1 MKKRF
6 GLLLV
11 AAGLLS
17 STVALAQEKL
27 TIGTNPAYPPFEY
40 KGENNELLGFD
51 IDLMNEVCVAM
62 KKECVYSEQEFDA
75 LIPNLRLRRYDAV
88 ISGMDITEERAK
100 QLAFSD
106 PYYQNYS
113 IYITT
118 KDKADSIK
126 NIEDVKIGVLAGSTH
141 QQYIRDTYKGANV
154 SVYPQYPSAMSDLGI
169 GRVDVVFGDGEVVND
184 YMKENNNF
192 VMVGEKVTDP
202 KYFGQGL
209 GIGVGT
215 RNTELLEEINTALK
229 TVKESGKYDEI
240 YNKWFDAPTTEV
252 VAEVVTEAPA
262 AEATEAK

>member
-1 MKKRF
+1 MKKRVGF
-6 GLLLV
+6 LLV

-17 STVALAQEKL
+17 GSVALAQEKL

-51 IDLMNEVCVAM
+51 IDLMNEVCNVLE
-62 KKECVYSEQEFDA
+62 KECVYSEQEFDA

-100 QLAFSD
+100 QLAFSN

-118 KDKADSIK
+118 KDKVDGIK
-126 NIEDVKIGVLAGSTH
+126 NVEDVKIGVLSGSTH
-141 QQYIRDTYKGANV
+141 QQYIRDAYKGANV
-154 SVYPQYPSAMSDLGI
+154 SVYPQYPSAMSDLAL

-184 YMKENNNF
+184 YMKENENF
-192 VMVGEKVTDP
+192 IMVGEKVTDP

-209 GIGVGT
+209 GIGVGL
-215 RNTELLEEINTALK
+215 RNKELVEEINGALE
-229 TVKESGKYDEI
+229 TIKENGKYDEI
-240 YNKWFDAPTTEV
+240 YNKWFNQ
-252 VAEVVTEAPA
+252 
-262 AEATEAK
+262 

>member
-1 MKKRF
+1 MKKRVGF
-6 GLLLV
+6 LLV

-17 STVALAQEKL
+17 GSVALAQEKL

-51 IDLMNEVCVAM
+51 IDLMNEVCNVLE
-62 KKECVYSEQEFDA
+62 KECVYSEQEFDA

-100 QLAFSD
+100 QLAFSN

-118 KDKADSIK
+118 KDKVDGIK
-126 NIEDVKIGVLAGSTH
+126 NVEDVKIGVLSGSTH
-141 QQYIRDTYKGANV
+141 QQYIRDAYKGANV
-154 SVYPQYPSAMSDLGI
+154 SVYPQYPSAMSDLAL

-184 YMKENNNF
+184 YMKENENF
-192 VMVGEKVTDP
+192 VVVGEKVTDP

-209 GIGVGT
+209 GIGVGL
-215 RNTELLEEINTALK
+215 RNKALVEEINGALE
-229 TVKESGKYDEI
+229 TIKENGKYDEI
-240 YNKWFDAPTTEV
+240 YNKWFDQ
-252 VAEVVTEAPA
+252 
-262 AEATEAK
+262 

>member
-1 MKKRF
+1 MKKRL

-17 STVALAQEKL
+17 STTLYAQEKL
-27 TIGTNPAYPPFEY
+27 VVGTNPAYPPFEY

-51 IDLMNEVCVAM
+51 IDLMNEVCAVM
-62 KKECVYSEQEFDA
+62 EKECVYSEQEFDA

-118 KDKADSIK
+118 KDKADQIK
-126 NIEDVKIGVLAGSTH
+126 DVADTKIGVLSGSTH

-154 SVYPQYPSAMSDLGI
+154 SVYPQYPAAMSDLAI

-184 YMKENNNF
+184 YMKENDNF
-192 VMVGEKVTDP
+192 VVVGEKVTDP

-209 GIGVGT
+209 GIGVGK
-215 RNTELLEEINTALK
+215 RNTELVDQINAALK
-229 TVKESGKYDEI
+229 EVKESGKYDEI
-240 YNKWFDAPTTEV
+240 YSKWFEQQ
-252 VAEVVTEAPA
+252 
-262 AEATEAK
+262 

>member
-1 MKKRF
+1 MKKKL

-17 STVALAQEKL
+17 GGAALAQEKL

-51 IDLMNEVCVAM
+51 IDLMNEVCNVLQ
-62 KKECVYSEQEFDA
+62 KECVYAEQEFDA

-100 QLAFSD
+100 QLAFSN

-118 KDKADSIK
+118 TDKADSIQ
-126 NIEDVKIGVLAGSTH
+126 NVEDVKIGVLSGSTH

-154 SVYPQYPSAMSDLGI
+154 SVYPQYPSAMSDLAL
-169 GRVDVVFGDGEVVND
+169 GRVDVVFGDGEVVRD
-184 YMKENNNF
+184 YIKENDKL

-209 GIGVGT
+209 GIGVGL
-215 RNTELLEEINTALK
+215 RNKALVEEINGALETIK
-229 TVKESGKYDEI
+229 DNGKYDEI
-240 YNKWFDAPTTEV
+240 YKKWFDQ
-252 VAEVVTEAPA
+252 
-262 AEATEAK
+262 

>member
-1 MKKRF
+1 MKKKF

-17 STVALAQEKL
+17 GGAALAQEKL

-51 IDLMNEVCVAM
+51 IDLMNEVCSTLQ
-62 KKECVYSEQEFDA
+62 KECVYSEQEFDA

-118 KDKADSIK
+118 KDKADDIK
-126 NIEDVKIGVLAGSTH
+126 DVADVKIGVLSGSTH

-154 SVYPQYPSAMSDLGI
+154 SVYPQYPSAMSDLAL

-184 YMKENNNF
+184 YMKENENF
-192 VMVGEKVTDP
+192 IMVGEKVTDP

-209 GIGVGT
+209 GIGVGL
-215 RNTELLEEINTALK
+215 RNKALVEEINGALE
-229 TVKESGKYDEI
+229 TIKENGKYDEI
-240 YNKWFDAPTTEV
+240 YNKWFNQ
-252 VAEVVTEAPA
+252 
-262 AEATEAK
+262 

>member
-1 MKKRF
+1 MKKRVGF
-6 GLLLV
+6 LLV

-17 STVALAQEKL
+17 GSVALAQEKL

-51 IDLMNEVCVAM
+51 IDLMNEVCNVLE
-62 KKECVYSEQEFDA
+62 KECVYSEQEFDA

-100 QLAFSD
+100 QLAFSN

-118 KDKADSIK
+118 KDKVDGIK
-126 NIEDVKIGVLAGSTH
+126 NVEDVKIGVLSGSTH
-141 QQYIRDTYKGANV
+141 QQYIRDAYKGANV
-154 SVYPQYPSAMSDLGI
+154 SVYPQYPSAMSDLAL

-184 YMKENNNF
+184 YMKENENF
-192 VMVGEKVTDP
+192 VVVGEKVTDP

-209 GIGVGT
+209 GIGVGL
-215 RNTELLEEINTALK
+215 RNKALVEEINGALE
-229 TVKESGKYDEI
+229 TIKENGKYDEI
-240 YNKWFDAPTTEV
+240 YNKWFNQ
-252 VAEVVTEAPA
+252 
-262 AEATEAK
+262 

>member
-1 MKKRF
+1 MKKKL

-17 STVALAQEKL
+17 GSVALAQEKL

-51 IDLMNEVCVAM
+51 IDLMNEVCSVLE
-62 KKECVYSEQEFDA
+62 KECVYSEQEFDA

-118 KDKADSIK
+118 ADKADGIK
-126 NIEDVKIGVLAGSTH
+126 NIEDVKIGVLSGSTH

-154 SVYPQYPSAMSDLGI
+154 SVYPQYPSAMSDLTL
-169 GRVDVVFGDGEVVND
+169 GRVDVVFGDGEVVRD
-184 YMKENNNF
+184 YIKENDKL

-209 GIGVGT
+209 GIGVGL
-215 RNTELLEEINTALK
+215 RNKALVEEINGALE
-229 TVKESGKYDEI
+229 TIKENGKYDEI
-240 YNKWFDAPTTEV
+240 YKKWFDQ
-252 VAEVVTEAPA
+252 
-262 AEATEAK
+262 

>member
-1 MKKRF
+1 MKKRL
-6 GLLLV
+6 GLLLL

-17 STVALAQEKL
+17 STAALAQDKL

-51 IDLMNEVCVAM
+51 IDLMNELCTVM
-62 KKECVYSEQEFDA
+62 EKECVFSEQEFDA

-100 QLAFSD
+100 QLAFSE

-118 KDKADSIK
+118 KDKADSIQ
-126 NIEDVKIGVLAGSTH
+126 NVEDVKIGVLSGSTH

-154 SVYPQYPSAMSDLGI
+154 SVYPQFPAAMSDLTL

-184 YMKENNNF
+184 YMKENDKF
-192 VMVGEKVTDP
+192 VVVGEKVTDP

-209 GIGVGT
+209 GIGVGQ
-215 RNTELLEEINTALK
+215 RNKALLEEINTALK
-229 TVKESGKYDEI
+229 TIQENGKYDEI
-240 YNKWFDAPTTEV
+240 YSKWFEQQ
-252 VAEVVTEAPA
+252 
-262 AEATEAK
+262 

>member
-1 MKKRF
+1 MKKRVGF
-6 GLLLV
+6 LLV

-17 STVALAQEKL
+17 GSVALAQEKL

-51 IDLMNEVCVAM
+51 IDLMNEVCNVLE
-62 KKECVYSEQEFDA
+62 KECVYSEQEFDA

-100 QLAFSD
+100 QLAFSN

-118 KDKADSIK
+118 KDKVDGIK
-126 NIEDVKIGVLAGSTH
+126 NVEDVKIGVLSGSTH
-141 QQYIRDTYKGANV
+141 QQYIRDAYKGANV
-154 SVYPQYPSAMSDLGI
+154 SVYPQYPSAMSDLAL

-184 YMKENNNF
+184 YMKENENF
-192 VMVGEKVTDP
+192 IMVGEKVTDP

-209 GIGVGT
+209 GIGVGL
-215 RNTELLEEINTALK
+215 RNKALVEEINGALE
-229 TVKESGKYDEI
+229 TIKENGKYDEI
-240 YNKWFDAPTTEV
+240 YNKWFDQ
-252 VAEVVTEAPA
+252 
-262 AEATEAK
+262 

>member
-1 MKKRF
+1 MKKKL

-17 STVALAQEKL
+17 STAALAQEKL

-51 IDLMNEVCVAM
+51 IDLMNEVCATLE
-62 KKECVYSEQEFDA
+62 KECVYSEQEFDA

-100 QLAFSD
+100 QLAFSN

-118 KDKADSIK
+118 ADKADGIK
-126 NIEDVKIGVLAGSTH
+126 NIEDVKIGVLSGSTH

-154 SVYPQYPSAMSDLGI
+154 SVYPQYPSAMSDLAL
-169 GRVDVVFGDGEVVND
+169 GRVDVVFGDGEVVRD
-184 YMKENNNF
+184 YIKENDKL

-209 GIGVGT
+209 GIGVGL
-215 RNTELLEEINTALK
+215 RNKALVEEINGALE
-229 TVKESGKYDEI
+229 TIKENGKYDEI
-240 YNKWFDAPTTEV
+240 YKKWFDQ
-252 VAEVVTEAPA
+252 
-262 AEATEAK
+262 

>member
-1 MKKRF
+1 MKKRVGF
-6 GLLLV
+6 LLV

-17 STVALAQEKL
+17 GSVALAQEKL

-51 IDLMNEVCVAM
+51 IDLMNEVCNVLE
-62 KKECVYSEQEFDA
+62 KECVYSEQEFDA

-100 QLAFSD
+100 QLAFSN

-118 KDKADSIK
+118 KDKVDGIK
-126 NIEDVKIGVLAGSTH
+126 NVEDVKIGVLSGSTH
-141 QQYIRDTYKGANV
+141 QQYIRDAYKGANV
-154 SVYPQYPSAMSDLGI
+154 SVYPQYPSAMSDLAL

-184 YMKENNNF
+184 YMKENENF
-192 VMVGEKVTDP
+192 IMVGEKVTDP

-209 GIGVGT
+209 GIGVGL
-215 RNTELLEEINTALK
+215 RNKALVEEINGALE
-229 TVKESGKYDEI
+229 TIKENGKYDEI
-240 YNKWFDAPTTEV
+240 YNKWFNQ
-252 VAEVVTEAPA
+252 
-262 AEATEAK
+262 